1 VIACLTQ
8 LCRIVVLLIAVLA
21 WKSPK
26 TFAQQNNAGSPTVPH
41 HRTKHVSDKD
51 NIEAI
56 GSRNVGK
63 TGPGD
68 WYSLEQEQQMGKKY
82 AQLIDHNT
90 KLLKDQL
97 VTEYV
102 NRLAQTLV
110 RNSDARIPFTVK
122 VIESDDINAFA
133 LPGGYLYVNT
143 GLILA
148 AEDEAELAGVM
159 SHEIAHVA
167 ARHATRQM
175 TRATM
180 FDLASL
186 PLIFVGGGLGAAIQ
200 STMGFVKPLGLTKF
214 TRGFETEADYLGV
227 QYLYKAGYDPQALV
241 SFFERVSAME
251 KHRPGV
257 VERAFLTHPPTSDR
271 VRKLHKELTTILPPR
286 NLYVVSTSEFDD
298 VVAHLLALGNSVR
311 PVTEAPRPTLRRR
324 NSQDESRTPDSN
336 PAPVPAP

>member
-1 VIACLTQ
+1 MKSY
-8 LCRIVVLLIAVLA
+8 RIVVLTIAVLT
-21 WKSPK
+21 WTSTPS
-26 TFAQQNNAGSPTVPH
+26 FAQQNITGRPTDTH
-41 HRTKHVSDKD
+41 HRTKHLSDKD

-56 GSRNVGK
+56 GNRNVGK

-82 AQLIDHNT
+82 AQLVDRNT
-90 KLLKDQL
+90 KLLKDPL
-97 VTEYV
+97 TTEYV
-102 NRLAQTLV
+102 NRLAQHIV
-110 RNSDARIPFTVK
+110 RNSDAKVPFIVK
-122 VIESDDINAFA
+122 VIDSDDINAFA

-186 PLIFVGGGLGAAIQ
+186 PLIFVGGGVGAAIQ
-200 STMGFVKPLGLTKF
+200 STMSFVKPLGMTKF
-214 TRGFETEADYLGV
+214 TRSFETEADYLGV
-227 QYLYKAGYDPQALV
+227 QYLYKAGYDPQSLV

-251 KHRPGV
+251 KHRPGL
-257 VERAFLTHPPTSDR
+257 VERAFLTHPLTSDR

-298 VVAHLLALGNSVR
+298 VVAHLVALGNSAR
-311 PVTEAPRPTLRRR
+311 PVIETPRPILRRR
-324 NSQDESRTPDSN
+324 NSQHESSIPDSN
-336 PAPVPAP
+336 QAPAPSP